1 MEKEIFSKVDYYI
14 DVHNGDW
21 FEDLTPFIYCVG
33 NAPAETVAEAESM
46 AQAADMPFYVT
57 SLSGK
62 GVAYYYAGSLGIP
75 SVLIERGCNGMWS
88 EEEVAAS
95 QKDVKNILRRIDV
108 LKTKP
113 TLSEMQMRVPR
124 HMHHAH
130 YIDSEK
136 AGCWFPKKK
145 AGQVARAGELLG
157 ELKDYFGNVIE
168 EIRLKEDAI
177 ILYQTISYSVP
188 ENSPLIAYGHY
199 DTCIDDLGDMNH
211 EHTHEELHK
220 HHKEHYDDH
229 AGIHSREMWED
240 MI

>member
-1 MEKEIFSKVDYYI
+1 
-14 DVHNGDW
+14 
-21 FEDLTPFIYCVG
+21 
-33 NAPAETVAEAESM
+33 
-46 AQAADMPFYVT
+46 
-57 SLSGK
+57 
-62 GVAYYYAGSLGIP
+62 
-75 SVLIERGCNGMWS
+75 MWS

-157 ELKDYFGNVIE
+157 EFSGTEY
-168 EIRLKEDAI
+168 EI
-177 ILYQTISYSVP
+177 V
-188 ENSPLIAYGHY
+188 
-199 DTCIDDLGDMNH
+199 
-211 EHTHEELHK
+211 
-220 HHKEHYDDH
+220 
-229 AGIHSREMWED
+229 
-240 MI
+240 